1 MDYQKIIDLFNQMK
15 IEEVSASCG
24 EIEYILVANNNENID
39 TLHKIGIT
47 DEDIKEL
54 GYCEDLDDEYIDITT
69 FAFRYADMFNGEDMK
84 FYIEERVF

>member
-1 MDYQKIIDLFNQMK
+1 MDHQKIIDLFNRMR

-24 EIEYILVANNNENID
+24 EIEYILVANNYENID

-54 GYCEDLDDEYIDITT
+54 GYCEDLDDEYIDIST
-69 FAFRYADMFNGEDMK
+69 FAFKYADMFDGEDMK